1 MRTRITLALPV
12 ALACVLSLA
21 MAASADQK
29 PKGKA
34 AKPDKGPDVVVVI
47 DRDGHSRIVREFV
60 TREALPPG
68 LAKREALPPGLSK
81 QLRETG
87 SLPPGLEK
95 HLVPVPVTLVA
106 RLPPVPVYYNRYFAG
121 RDLIIIDI
129 RSNRI
134 VLLIRDLLP

>member
-1 MRTRITLALPV
+1 MRTRIALALPV

-68 LAKREALPPGLSK
+68 LAKRQALPPGLSK

-95 HLVPVPVTLVA
+95 HLV
-106 RLPPVPVYYNRYFAG
+106 PVPVYYNRYFAG

>member
-1 MRTRITLALPV
+1 MTARIARAFPV
-12 ALACVLSLA
+12 ALACILSLA

-34 AKPDKGPDVVVVI
+34 AKPGKGPDVVVAI

-60 TREALPPG
+60 TRDAVPPG
-68 LAKREALPPGLSK
+68 LTRREALPPGLSE

-95 HLVPVPVTLVA
+95 HLVPVPVTLIA
-106 RLPPVPVYYNRYFAG
+106 RLPPVPAYYNRYFAG
-121 RDLIIIDI
+121 RDLIIIDT
-129 RSNRI
+129 RNDRI

>member
-1 MRTRITLALPV
+1 MRTRIALALPV

-60 TREALPPG
+60 T
-68 LAKREALPPGLSK
+68 REALPPGLSK